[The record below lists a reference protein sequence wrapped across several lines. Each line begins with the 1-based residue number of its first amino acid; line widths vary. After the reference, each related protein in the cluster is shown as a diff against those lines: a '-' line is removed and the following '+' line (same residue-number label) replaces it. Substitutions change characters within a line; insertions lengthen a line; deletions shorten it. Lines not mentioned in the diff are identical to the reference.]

1 MSEKPFHN
9 PFGALGALR
18 DRLPARPVEPE
29 PEPEPAARPAG
40 GQTYPRAVVRLE
52 RSGRGGKEATIVE
65 KLDLTPAER
74 ETWLKALKAAL
85 GCGGRVEGE
94 ALMLQGDQRKR
105 LPALLTARGV
115 KKITLAVVLAIA
127 ATFTAWSQTAQPAPA
142 FPGAAWER
150 LTSPTT
156 AGYCQAGLD
165 AATARAKKMATT
177 GAIAILGGRVL
188 WDYGDLQVVSYL
200 ASVRKS
206 ILAMQFGPY
215 VKSGRIRLDKT
226 LKELKMTDL
235 QGLMPAELDAT
246 ILHLLSARSGVYHP
260 ASNAASSAGGDTVGD
275 PPARG
280 SVKPGAYFLYN
291 NWDFNALGTIFEQ
304 ETGENIYDAFAR
316 DFAGPMQFQDFDRA
330 AQRKSGDARRSQHP
344 AYHYFLSTRDM
355 ARIGYLM
362 LREGQWAG
370 REIVPRDWARRIV
383 TPVTPVGQMNPDQYR
398 NGPFGYGL
406 LWWIWDGSFNR
417 GDFKGAYTGIGAVGQ
432 FITVLPARDLVI
444 AHKTQ
449 PGARSVGRDE
459 YLDLVGAILA
469 AKCR

>member
-1 MSEKPFHN
+1 QPFHN

-18 DRLPARPVEPE
+18 DRLPARPAD
-29 PEPEPAARPAG
+29 PEPEPAPAAPPAG
-40 GQTYPRAVVRLE
+40 GKTYARAVVRLE
-52 RSGRGGKEATIVE
+52 RSGRGGKEATLVE

-74 ETWLKALKAAL
+74 DTWLKALKAAL
-85 GCGGRVEGE
+85 GCGGRVEGDT
-94 ALMLQGDQRKR
+94 LMLQGDQRKR

-115 KKITLAVVLAIA
+115 KKITLALVLA
-127 ATFTAWSQTAQPAPA
+127 FTAAFTALFHAAGQAPV

-150 LTSPTT
+150 VSDPTT
-156 AGYCQAGLD
+156 VGYCQAGLD
-165 AATARAKKMATT
+165 AASARATKLATT
-177 GAIAILGGRVL
+177 GAIAIVGGRVL
-188 WDYGDLQVVSYL
+188 WEYGDLQFVSYL

-226 LKELKMTDL
+226 IKELRITDL

-260 ASNAASSAGGDTVGD
+260 ASNAASSAGGDTVGE

-280 SVKPGAYFLYN
+280 SVRPGTYFLYN

-304 ETGENIYDAFAR
+304 ETGDNIYDAFAR

-330 AQRKSGDARRSQHP
+330 AQRKSGNAQRSQHP

-383 TPVTPVGQMNPDQYR
+383 TPVTPVAEMNPDQYR
-398 NGPFGYGL
+398 RGPWGYGL
-406 LWWIWDGSFNR
+406 LWWLWDGPFAK
-417 GDFKGAYTGIGAVGQ
+417 GDFTGAYTGIGAVGQ

-444 AHKTQ
+444 AHKTRQ
-449 PGARSVGRDE
+449 GARSVGRDD
-459 YLDLVGAILA
+459 YLDLVDAILA
-469 AKCR
+469 AKCRR